1 MLVYHHVGKNM
12 HTWKHKRNFIAHFP
26 SGESCVSQLFYY
38 SLMNLFQTCACSWER
53 TKLIISSLTLS
64 HHVFFGHPMCS
75 SGKNMHYKFQRFAI
89 EDLVKPG
96 LQLWKTSLPFPISM
110 WVLNFIPPFVPEDN
124 LWRQMAL
131 EDIFKNTEKNKVAK
145 QKPKV
150 VA

>member
-38 SLMNLFQTCACSWER
+38 SLMNLYQTCACSWER

-75 SGKNMHYKFQRFAI
+75 SGKSMHYKFQRFAI

-96 LQLWKTSLPFPISM
+96 LQLWKTSLHFQFPCESSILFLHLSQKTTCEDK
-110 WVLNFIPPFVPEDN
+110 WHWKIFSKTLKKTKWLN
-124 LWRQMAL
+124 
-131 EDIFKNTEKNKVAK
+131 KNRK
-145 QKPKV
+145 
-150 VA
+150 